1 MKHRGFGALLM
12 ALPLSAAGVVFLPR
26 NPQSASANSAP
37 PYWEGATG
45 AGAIMAGEQCPI
57 QVEKEHLKLE
67 LGDLPSGVFASE
79 EEFHSYGGKFT
90 AEYTFYNPTAEDLDV
105 KLVFP
110 FGKLPEYAPRS
121 EEFSEQEAAG
131 YKITADGKDVPYE
144 LRYTYNDSPYDGKF
158 DLGKELSRLYPSPR
172 AFYSD
177 DLPVHIHEF
186 TVDVPKQS
194 EKYDWTNFSLTF
206 SASQSKTRLFASEN
220 FGFGVWDGKGK
231 LIHSFDCAAE
241 SSKKFVIY
249 VLGEDIKEVEPTV
262 FRYKDRTAEIDADA
276 VVTHNTEQETTF
288 SELVSSFKPKSGI
301 SEEDFKNAFI
311 DYIEDSTQKN
321 SCVAYVTPQGLA
333 ENDGA
338 FMRWFEY
345 ELRIPAGGKT
355 VNTVTAPIY
364 PTIDFSR
371 EQVRYTYEY
380 LLSPADRWASFGDL
394 TIDIET
400 PYILSGESLTFTKRE
415 DGSGYT
421 LTRKGLPMGDLTFTL
436 TDGEPA
442 ENFYNR
448 FPVGSAD
455 NNAGLVAAIVIL
467 SVLVAGAVVAI
478 VLLTVQ
484 SRKRRRLREEE
495 ERKLLQARAQEGKID
510 LPEDEEK

>member
-26 NPQSASANSAP
+26 NTQIASANSAP

-57 QVEKEHLKLE
+57 QVETEHLKLE
-67 LGDLPSGVFASE
+67 LGDLPEGVFDSE
-79 EEFHSYGGKFT
+79 EEFRNYGGKVT

-105 KLVFP
+105 TLVFP

-121 EEFSEQEAAG
+121 EEFFEREAAG

-144 LRYTYNDSPYDGKF
+144 LRYTYNDSPYDGRF
-158 DLGKELSRLYPSPR
+158 DLSKELSRLYPSPK
-172 AFYSD
+172 AFYRD

-186 TVDVPKQS
+186 DVDVSKQA
-194 EKYDWTNFSLTF
+194 EEYDWTNFSLIF
-206 SASQSKTRLFASEN
+206 SGSQSKTRLFASEN
-220 FGFGVWDGKGK
+220 FSFGVRDGRGK
-231 LIHSFDCAAE
+231 LIHSFNCAAE
-241 SSKKFVIY
+241 NSKSFIIY
-249 VLGEDIKEVEPTV
+249 VLGEDIKEIEWEV

-276 VVTHNTEQETTF
+276 VVTRKEERETTF

-321 SCVAYVTPQGLA
+321 SCVSYVTPEGLTG
-333 ENDGA
+333 NDYA

-345 ELRIPAGGKT
+345 KLTIPAGGKT
-355 VNTVTAPIY
+355 VNSVTAPIY

-371 EQVRYTYEY
+371 EQARYTYEY

-400 PYILSGESLTFTKRE
+400 PYFMSGESLTFTPHE

-436 TDGEPA
+436 TDGEP
-442 ENFYNR
+442 EDHNNNR

-467 SVLVAGAVVAI
+467 CVLVAGAVVAI
-478 VLLTVQ
+478 ALLTMQ
-484 SRKRRRLREEE
+484 SRKRRLVREEE